1 MRFREAKK
9 LHNGDEV
16 TIKATNEVVEVIS
29 AYTETVGENVKVF
42 VDVCSSDCGFTTLSH
57 EEMR

>member
-16 TIKATNEVVEVIS
+16 TIKATNEVVEVMPCN
-29 AYTETVGENVKVF
+29 TEKELFDKV
-42 VDVCSSDCGFTTLSH
+42 SKILEGIYQ
-57 EEMR
+57 